1 LVFVL
6 NNFTHL
12 EGACGQVRGRAS
24 AVLAVEH
31 HEIFFVAQVRGN
43 LPVAHC
49 RFCRNE
55 LEVHAR
61 TRKLVG
67 SLGGHY
73 RFVFT

>member
-31 HEIFFVAQVRGN
+31 HEIFFVFVKDEDV
-43 LPVAHC
+43 PPSHKCVATCQWRIAAFAATNSKYMQEH
-49 RFCRNE
+49 E
-55 LEVHAR
+55 
-61 TRKLVG
+61 
-67 SLGGHY
+67 SW
-73 RFVFT
+73 